1 MENLNLKQSTDN
13 RHWYTGKVK
22 INDKEYTVN
31 MLRFEEPSCY
41 GIAEGRISKLFIFTT
56 LEKIFW
62 YDREFVYLPNHDETE
77 VQKIYEAIVKEYN

>member
-22 INDKEYTVN
+22 INAKEYTVN

-41 GIAEGRISKLFIFTT
+41 GIAEGRISKLFIFNKE
-56 LEKIFW
+56 EKLMW
-62 YDREFVYLPNHDETE
+62 YDREWEYLPNHDNTE
-77 VQKIYEAIVKEYN
+77 VQKLYETIINQYN